1 MMIIP
6 LLTDLGWVTDDYFTI
21 ISDLGRFT
29 NYDVPKCLI
38 FFIFFL
44 RITLFFLHL
53 IDFKNSN
60 AF

>member
-6 LLTDLGWVTDDYFTI
+6 LLTDLGWVTDDYYTI

-29 NYDVPKCLI
+29 NYDV
-38 FFIFFL
+38 
-44 RITLFFLHL
+44 
-53 IDFKNSN
+53 KNSN